1 MITRED
7 EIDVLNELIQV
18 SKDAEQGYRT
28 AAENVTNSE
37 LETVFRGYAK
47 QRAGF
52 VQELEA
58 EFERL
63 GGRDSDSGTL
73 SGALHRGWMD
83 LKSALSGGD
92 PRGMVAACESGEERA
107 EAAYARAATTG
118 ISGKGRSLLE
128 KQWQQVKEAHKRMH
142 RLKDEMEDGTRFP
155 KNE

>member
-1 MITRED
+1 MTRED
-7 EIDVLNELIQV
+7 EIDQLNELIQV

-28 AAENVTNSE
+28 AADNVKNSE

-58 EFERL
+58 EFKRL
-63 GGRDSDSGTL
+63 GGEASDSGTV
-73 SGALHRGWMD
+73 SAALHRGWMD

-92 PRGMVAACESGEERA
+92 AGGMIAACESGEARA
-107 EAAYARAATTG
+107 EATYARAASTD
-118 ISGKGRSLLE
+118 ISGKGRSLVE
-128 KQWQQVKEAHKRMH
+128 KQWQQIKEAHTRMH
-142 RLKDEMEDGTRFP
+142 RLKDEMEDGTRFQ